1 MTKFLTRVLSIAM
14 LLGVT
19 AGAAHATQWPNATY
33 PDTLN
38 LFKVQFGM
46 ANPGA
51 GNPALLDTVNG
62 VGGIIS
68 GADAATKIAAGA
80 RLVQLYTGFI
90 YRGPEL
96 VAEAAAA
103 IARQRRV

>member
-1 MTKFLTRVLSIAM
+1 VIATNTTLARV
-14 LLGVT
+14 GVE
-19 AGAAHATQWPNATY
+19 GLPNAEQTGGLSGA
-33 PDTLN
+33 PLLAVSNAVLN
-38 LFKVQFGM
+38 KLAV
-46 ANPGA
+46 ALA
-51 GNPALLDTVNG
+51 GEVPIIG